1 MPEDANLTRA
11 EFLFLTALFDG
22 TARTFEEMAAEIGW
36 RVCQAHFSKIVW
48 RHSQYGWIERGRF
61 EQRTRRN
68 GKTIRRQRSAYRIT
82 EAGRRVWNETADFW
96 LFTIK
101 QATGKAKRRKR
112 ARPEREFRVDPLRYR
127 APRPDRRP
135 TPEEAERLFNGAPA
149 GFVLFC
155 RAIWTNVFSLD
166 ELRSLRVEDVD
177 LAAGRLFVSL
187 QGHRKRLPIAPELRP
202 LIQNAIGERRA
213 GPVFCNR
220 IGRAWT
226 AACACKNFARQRRAA
241 GLPDEIALQGHRGT
255 GGRHRAAS

>member
-1 MPEDANLTRA
+1 MGRRGPSKKWRLRLAGRSAKPTSPKSSGAIPGTVGSNAVASNSGPSATERRFAGSGAPIESPRPAVECGTRRPTFGSSQSNRQQEKRNDA
-11 EFLFLTALFDG
+11 
-22 TARTFEEMAAEIGW
+22 
-36 RVCQAHFSKIVW
+36 S
-48 RHSQYGWIERGRF
+48 ERGPSGSF
-61 EQRTRRN
+61 EST
-68 GKTIRRQRSAYRIT
+68 RSAIVRPGRT
-82 EAGRRVWNETADFW
+82 AGRRR
-96 LFTIK
+96 
-101 QATGKAKRRKR
+101 KRRSGSSTV
-112 ARPEREFRVDPLRYR
+112 RPL
-127 APRPDRRP
+127 
-135 TPEEAERLFNGAPA
+135 